1 VSNYRKFNRG
11 INSSSFKALYGHEAY
26 NGLEIVNNLTSDQKK
41 GIKTSQE
48 LFSVLGDEARLE
60 EIVDDDDED
69 QEVTVVVSKDLVD
82 IANSLRG
89 KKRPASEQESEPES
103 EQEREQDKEEEA
115 RKSKVA
121 AIEKARAKANKGQA
135 KQAVDMLK
143 LNRKHIASLKVY
155 LKLHLY

>member
-41 GIKTSQE
+41 AIKTSQE

-69 QEVTVVVSKDLVD
+69 QEVTVVVSKDLLD

-89 KKRPASEQESEPES
+89 KK
-103 EQEREQDKEEEA
+103 
-115 RKSKVA
+115 
-121 AIEKARAKANKGQA
+121 
-135 KQAVDMLK
+135 
-143 LNRKHIASLKVY
+143 
-155 LKLHLY
+155 

>member
-1 VSNYRKFNRG
+1 MSNYRKFNRG

-69 QEVTVVVSKDLVD
+69 QEVTVVVSKDLLD

-103 EQEREQDKEEEA
+103 EQDKEEEA